1 MRDPVNKLPDD
12 PAFLKEIITLD
23 ESEIERLREENRL
36 LRQRLFGRK
45 SEKKIEEGDPDQ
57 GLLFDIPEVD
67 ESEDV
72 EDDAETQD
80 VAAHERKKRGRKAIS
95 EDLPRVDIIHDI
107 PEEDKVCGC
116 GQEFKCIG
124 EDVSE
129 RLVYVPAQI
138 YVERHCRLKYACR
151 ACESTDD
158 SGPTVKIAPLPPR
171 LLPKTMATPSLLAQ
185 LVTAKFCDA
194 LPFYRQ
200 EKQFK
205 RIGFDMNRT
214 TMCNWAMKV
223 ADACKPLV
231 EVLEG
236 EIRSGP
242 LINAD
247 ETTVQVLKEVG
258 RLPTTKSYM
267 WVFRGGDPAKPVL
280 RYLYAPTRAG
290 KVAKEFLANYVGV
303 VQTDGYK
310 GYDFLDGVSEIQHV
324 GCWAHAR
331 RRFADV
337 IKVNGKTEG
346 KGKSQAKRKGHAN
359 KVIRLLRD
367 VYKFE
372 KQLRANELSP
382 EDFVTKRKQ
391 AVEPILKVLK
401 ANLEDLAPK
410 TPPGGL
416 LGKAISFTLNQWD
429 RLIRYLDHAFMT
441 PDNNLIENAIR
452 PFVVGRK
459 NWLFSGNEKGA
470 QASAA
475 LYSLIETAKA
485 SGLEP
490 FKYLQYIFEKL
501 PFATSKKDYEALLP
515 ANLTAEI
522 LLTAEPKRA
531 AV

>member
-1 MRDPVNKLPDD
+1 MRDPVNNLPDD
-12 PAFLKEIITLD
+12 PAYLKEVIALD
-23 ESEIERLREENRL
+23 EAEIDRLREQVRL
-36 LRQRLFGRK
+36 LQQKLFGRK
-45 SEKKIEEGDPDQ
+45 SEKKVEEPDSDQ

-67 ESEDV
+67 ESED
-72 EDDAETQD
+72 DDDDDETQD
-80 VAAHERKKRGRKAIS
+80 VAAHKRKKRGRKAIS
-95 EDLPRVDIIHDI
+95 EDLPRVNIIHDI
-107 PEEDKVCGC
+107 PEKDKICAC
-116 GQEFKCIG
+116 GQEYKCIG

-151 ACESTDD
+151 ACEGTEDT
-158 SGPTVKIAPLPPR
+158 GPTVKIAALPPR

-185 LVTAKFCDA
+185 ILTAKFCDA

-205 RIGFDMNRT
+205 RIGVEMNRT

-231 EVLEG
+231 EILEWK
-236 EIRSGP
+236 IRSGP

-258 RLPTTKSYM
+258 RSPTTKSYM

-280 RYLYAPTRAG
+280 RYLYAPTRAA
-290 KVAKEFLANYVGV
+290 KVAKEFLADFVGV

-310 GYDFLDGVSEIQHV
+310 GYDFLDKCLEIQHA
-324 GCWAHAR
+324 GCWSHAR
-331 RRFADV
+331 RGFADV
-337 IKVNGKTEG
+337 IKANGKVQG

-359 KVIRLLRD
+359 KVVRLIRD
-367 VYKFE
+367 VYKIE
-372 KQLRANELSP
+372 KQLRASELFP
-382 EDFVTKRKQ
+382 EDFVAKRKE
-391 AVEPILKVLK
+391 AVEPILEVLK
-401 ANLEDLAPK
+401 SNLEDLAPK

-416 LGKAISFTLNQWD
+416 LGKAISYALNQWD
-429 RLIRYLDHAFMT
+429 RLICYLDYAFMT

-452 PFVVGRK
+452 PFVIGRK
-459 NWLFSGNEKGA
+459 NWLFLGNERGA
-470 QASAA
+470 AASAA

-490 FKYLQYIFEKL
+490 FKYLQFIFEKL
-501 PFATSKKDYEALLP
+501 PFATTKKDYEALLP
-515 ANLTAEI
+515 QNLTPEA
-522 LLTAEPKRA
+522 LLTVEPKRA